1 MEAGG
6 KVFPVIM
13 SQIITEVIVVH
24 VINVINFT
32 LK

>member
-24 VINVINFT
+24 VINFT